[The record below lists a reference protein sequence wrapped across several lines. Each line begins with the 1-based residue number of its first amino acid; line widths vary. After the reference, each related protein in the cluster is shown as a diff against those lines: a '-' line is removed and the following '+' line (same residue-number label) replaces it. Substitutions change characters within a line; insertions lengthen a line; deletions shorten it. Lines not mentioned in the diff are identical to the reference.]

1 MPHSCSITHFESLIT
16 GLHALA
22 VMTLSKW
29 GLLPYTLTRDESW
42 MSEPL
47 LCRLPALNSQLEAPQ

>member
-1 MPHSCSITHFESLIT
+1 MPYSCSITHLKSSTT
-16 GLHALA
+16 GLDALA

-47 LCRLPALNSQLEAPQ
+47 LCRLNPQLEAPP